1 MPRACRVPRRGS
13 DRRCGREPV
22 GAHPRGGG
30 AEPRRD
36 RVPGRNSGDD
46 RRRTRD
52 ERRNGRRLDR
62 RFCERRLLSPPG
74 RLARGIQ
81 ADLGRLH
88 LPGLRRATGRRAHR
102 LPLAAHA
109 STAHR
114 GPEGHQGPL
123 EAEEGHAAAGPRG
136 VGRSPGVG
144 TPRRR
149 ARRRARLRRL
159 APLLV
164 LPAAAWFAVVVFSH
178 WLLTTPR
185 FSVATVDVRGASRV
199 PPARILAAAAV
210 EPGTSLFRLDPRAI
224 AGRVAA
230 IPEIRRADVVREFP
244 DRVVISVEER
254 RPFTLVHSGR
264 LHWLDEEGR
273 LLGASPEAV
282 VPQVPVVSGLS
293 DDEVASMRSA
303 PSPKALAAIA
313 LIRVLLRTGSALAAE
328 ISEIDMSRKDG
339 PVLYT
344 VDGVEVRLGTEEWEE
359 QLARLEGVLTQV
371 ADQDVRAVDLRF
383 RDQIILQRRR
393 S

>member
-1 MPRACRVPRRGS
+1 MPSGLGSPRSRAARVS
-13 DRRCGREPV
+13 
-22 GAHPRGGG
+22 
-30 AEPRRD
+30 
-36 RVPGRNSGDD
+36 
-46 RRRTRD
+46 
-52 ERRNGRRLDR
+52 
-62 RFCERRLLSPPG
+62 
-74 RLARGIQ
+74 
-81 ADLGRLH
+81 DLGERS
-88 LPGLRRATGRRAHR
+88 AFV
-102 LPLAAHA
+102 A
-109 STAHR
+109 SQR
-114 GPEGHQGPL
+114 
-123 EAEEGHAAAGPRG
+123 
-136 VGRSPGVG
+136 VGKD
-144 TPRRR
+144 RRR

-159 APLLV
+159 LPRRV
-164 LPAAAWFAVVVFSH
+164 LTAAAWFAVVVFSH

-210 EPGTSLFRLDPRAI
+210 EPGTSLFSLDPRAI

-313 LIRVLLRTGSALAAE
+313 LIRALLRTGSALAAE

-371 ADQDVRAVDLRF
+371 AGQDVRAVDLRF

>member
-1 MPRACRVPRRGS
+1 MPSGLGSPRSRAARVS
-13 DRRCGREPV
+13 
-22 GAHPRGGG
+22 
-30 AEPRRD
+30 
-36 RVPGRNSGDD
+36 
-46 RRRTRD
+46 
-52 ERRNGRRLDR
+52 
-62 RFCERRLLSPPG
+62 
-74 RLARGIQ
+74 
-81 ADLGRLH
+81 DLGERS
-88 LPGLRRATGRRAHR
+88 AFV
-102 LPLAAHA
+102 A
-109 STAHR
+109 SQR
-114 GPEGHQGPL
+114 
-123 EAEEGHAAAGPRG
+123 
-136 VGRSPGVG
+136 VGKD
-144 TPRRR
+144 RRR

-159 APLLV
+159 LPLLV
-164 LPAAAWFAVVVFSH
+164 LTAAAWFAVVVFSH

-230 IPEIRRADVVREFP
+230 IPEIRRADVVCEFP

>member
-1 MPRACRVPRRGS
+1 MPSGLGSPRSRAARVS
-13 DRRCGREPV
+13 
-22 GAHPRGGG
+22 
-30 AEPRRD
+30 
-36 RVPGRNSGDD
+36 
-46 RRRTRD
+46 
-52 ERRNGRRLDR
+52 
-62 RFCERRLLSPPG
+62 
-74 RLARGIQ
+74 
-81 ADLGRLH
+81 DLGERS
-88 LPGLRRATGRRAHR
+88 AFV
-102 LPLAAHA
+102 A
-109 STAHR
+109 SQR
-114 GPEGHQGPL
+114 
-123 EAEEGHAAAGPRG
+123 
-136 VGRSPGVG
+136 VGKD
-144 TPRRR
+144 RRR

-159 APLLV
+159 LPLLV
-164 LPAAAWFAVVVFSH
+164 LTAAAWFAVVVFSH

-254 RPFTLVHSGR
+254 RPFTLLHAGR

-293 DDEVASMRSA
+293 DDELTSMKSA

-313 LIRVLLRTGSALAAE
+313 LIRALLRTGSALAAE
-328 ISEIDMSRKDG
+328 ISEIDMSRPDG
-339 PVLYT
+339 PLLYT
-344 VDGVEVRLGTEEWEE
+344 VDGVEVRLPAEEWEE
-359 QLARLEGVLTQV
+359 QLVRLEGVLTQV

-383 RDQIILQRRR
+383 RDQVILQRRR

>member
-1 MPRACRVPRRGS
+1 MPSGLGSPRSRAARVS
-13 DRRCGREPV
+13 
-22 GAHPRGGG
+22 
-30 AEPRRD
+30 
-36 RVPGRNSGDD
+36 
-46 RRRTRD
+46 
-52 ERRNGRRLDR
+52 
-62 RFCERRLLSPPG
+62 
-74 RLARGIQ
+74 
-81 ADLGRLH
+81 DLGERS
-88 LPGLRRATGRRAHR
+88 AFV
-102 LPLAAHA
+102 A
-109 STAHR
+109 SQR
-114 GPEGHQGPL
+114 
-123 EAEEGHAAAGPRG
+123 
-136 VGRSPGVG
+136 VGKD
-144 TPRRR
+144 RRR
-149 ARRRARLRRL
+149 ARRRTRLRRL
-159 APLLV
+159 LPLLV
-164 LPAAAWFAVVVFSH
+164 LTAAAWFAVVVFSH

>member
-1 MPRACRVPRRGS
+1 MPSGLGSPRSRAARVP
-13 DRRCGREPV
+13 
-22 GAHPRGGG
+22 
-30 AEPRRD
+30 
-36 RVPGRNSGDD
+36 
-46 RRRTRD
+46 
-52 ERRNGRRLDR
+52 
-62 RFCERRLLSPPG
+62 
-74 RLARGIQ
+74 
-81 ADLGRLH
+81 DLGERS
-88 LPGLRRATGRRAHR
+88 AFV
-102 LPLAAHA
+102 A
-109 STAHR
+109 SQR
-114 GPEGHQGPL
+114 
-123 EAEEGHAAAGPRG
+123 
-136 VGRSPGVG
+136 VGKD
-144 TPRRR
+144 RRR

-159 APLLV
+159 LPLLV
-164 LPAAAWFAVVVFSH
+164 LTAAAWFAVVVFSH

-293 DDEVASMRSA
+293 DDEVVSMRSA

>member
-1 MPRACRVPRRGS
+1 MPSGLGSPRSRAARVP
-13 DRRCGREPV
+13 
-22 GAHPRGGG
+22 
-30 AEPRRD
+30 
-36 RVPGRNSGDD
+36 
-46 RRRTRD
+46 
-52 ERRNGRRLDR
+52 
-62 RFCERRLLSPPG
+62 
-74 RLARGIQ
+74 
-81 ADLGRLH
+81 DLGERS
-88 LPGLRRATGRRAHR
+88 AFV
-102 LPLAAHA
+102 A
-109 STAHR
+109 SQR
-114 GPEGHQGPL
+114 
-123 EAEEGHAAAGPRG
+123 
-136 VGRSPGVG
+136 VGKD
-144 TPRRR
+144 RRR

-159 APLLV
+159 LPLLV
-164 LPAAAWFAVVVFSH
+164 LTAAAWFAVAVFSH

-313 LIRVLLRTGSALAAE
+313 LIRALLRTGSALAAE

-339 PVLYT
+339 PLLYT
-344 VDGVEVRLGTEEWEE
+344 IDGVEVRLGTEEWEE

-371 ADQDVRAVDLRF
+371 ADQDVRSVDLRF
-383 RDQIILQRRR
+383 RDQVILRRRR

>member
-1 MPRACRVPRRGS
+1 MPSGLGSPRSRAARVP
-13 DRRCGREPV
+13 
-22 GAHPRGGG
+22 
-30 AEPRRD
+30 
-36 RVPGRNSGDD
+36 
-46 RRRTRD
+46 
-52 ERRNGRRLDR
+52 
-62 RFCERRLLSPPG
+62 
-74 RLARGIQ
+74 
-81 ADLGRLH
+81 DLGERS
-88 LPGLRRATGRRAHR
+88 AFV
-102 LPLAAHA
+102 A
-109 STAHR
+109 SQR
-114 GPEGHQGPL
+114 
-123 EAEEGHAAAGPRG
+123 
-136 VGRSPGVG
+136 VGKD
-144 TPRRR
+144 RRR

-159 APLLV
+159 LPLLV
-164 LPAAAWFAVVVFSH
+164 LTAAAWFAVVVFSH

-313 LIRVLLRTGSALAAE
+313 LIRALLRTGSALAAE

>member
-1 MPRACRVPRRGS
+1 MPSGLGSPRSRAARVS
-13 DRRCGREPV
+13 
-22 GAHPRGGG
+22 
-30 AEPRRD
+30 
-36 RVPGRNSGDD
+36 
-46 RRRTRD
+46 
-52 ERRNGRRLDR
+52 
-62 RFCERRLLSPPG
+62 
-74 RLARGIQ
+74 
-81 ADLGRLH
+81 DLGERS
-88 LPGLRRATGRRAHR
+88 AFV
-102 LPLAAHA
+102 A
-109 STAHR
+109 SQR
-114 GPEGHQGPL
+114 
-123 EAEEGHAAAGPRG
+123 
-136 VGRSPGVG
+136 VGKD
-144 TPRRR
+144 RRR

-159 APLLV
+159 LPLLV
-164 LPAAAWFAVVVFSH
+164 LTAAAWFAVVVFSH

>member
-1 MPRACRVPRRGS
+1 MPSGLGSPRSRAARVS
-13 DRRCGREPV
+13 
-22 GAHPRGGG
+22 
-30 AEPRRD
+30 
-36 RVPGRNSGDD
+36 
-46 RRRTRD
+46 
-52 ERRNGRRLDR
+52 
-62 RFCERRLLSPPG
+62 
-74 RLARGIQ
+74 
-81 ADLGRLH
+81 DLGERS
-88 LPGLRRATGRRAHR
+88 AFV
-102 LPLAAHA
+102 A
-109 STAHR
+109 SQR
-114 GPEGHQGPL
+114 
-123 EAEEGHAAAGPRG
+123 
-136 VGRSPGVG
+136 VG
-144 TPRRR
+144 TDRRR

-159 APLLV
+159 LPLLV
-164 LPAAAWFAVVVFSH
+164 LTAAAWFAVVVFSH

>member
-1 MPRACRVPRRGS
+1 MPSGLGSPRSRAARVS
-13 DRRCGREPV
+13 
-22 GAHPRGGG
+22 
-30 AEPRRD
+30 
-36 RVPGRNSGDD
+36 
-46 RRRTRD
+46 
-52 ERRNGRRLDR
+52 
-62 RFCERRLLSPPG
+62 
-74 RLARGIQ
+74 
-81 ADLGRLH
+81 DLGERS
-88 LPGLRRATGRRAHR
+88 AFV
-102 LPLAAHA
+102 A
-109 STAHR
+109 SQR
-114 GPEGHQGPL
+114 
-123 EAEEGHAAAGPRG
+123 
-136 VGRSPGVG
+136 VGKD
-144 TPRRR
+144 RRR

-159 APLLV
+159 LPLLV
-164 LPAAAWFAVVVFSH
+164 LTAAAWFAVVVFCH